1 MSKARL
7 QEFYEANIKPEL
19 QKDLALSNPM
29 EVPRLEKIVLNIGL
43 KDVVGESKKIQA
55 IVDVLAIVVGQR
67 PVQTKARKSLAG
79 FKIREGMPIGIKV
92 TLRKQLMYEFL
103 DRLINL
109 ALPVVRDFRGV
120 SDKLDSRGNYNLGV
134 KDWVIFPE
142 VDYNVTDRS
151 QGLNITMHT
160 STSSD
165 EHARALLKAFGMPFK
180 RNNID

>member
-1 MSKARL
+1 
-7 QEFYEANIKPEL
+7 
-19 QKDLALSNPM
+19 
-29 EVPRLEKIVLNIGL
+29 
-43 KDVVGESKKIQA
+43 
-55 IVDVLAIVVGQR
+55 
-67 PVQTKARKSLAG
+67 
-79 FKIREGMPIGIKV
+79 
-92 TLRKQLMYEFL
+92 MYEFL

-151 QGLNITMHT
+151 QVLNITMHT